1 VDEVRLLPLET
12 ADGAYNMAADEAMLQ
27 SAVAG
32 QASLRFYTWTPA
44 TLSLGY
50 FQPAAS
56 RLADP
61 LLASLPFVRRPSGGQ
76 ALVHHFELTY
86 AWAVPRDMLR
96 GSKAAWVE
104 GMHDLIR
111 SVFNC
116 RGIALQRA
124 TAERRDPTTILCF
137 RQIAPGDLLA
147 GDAKVMGSSQRVH
160 RQCLLQHGGI
170 LLARSPHTPSLPG
183 IREQSG
189 RDISPSWVR
198 EAIVDSLAQPGGWRL
213 VDATWT
219 PAEQTLIERL
229 VQEKY
234 ATAKWNEK
242 R

>member
-1 VDEVRLLPLET
+1 MDEIRLLPLEV
-12 ADGAYNMAADEAMLQ
+12 ADGPHNMAADETLLETAAL
-27 SAVAG
+27 G
-32 QASLRFYTWTPA
+32 QASLRFYQWSEA

-76 ALVHHFELTY
+76 ALVHHLELTY
-86 AWAVPRDMLR
+86 AWALPRAMLR
-96 GSKAAWVE
+96 GSKRAWVE

-111 SVFNC
+111 SVFNY
-116 RGIALQRA
+116 RGVALQGA
-124 TAERRDPTTILCF
+124 TTERRDPTTILCF

-147 GDAKVMGSSQRVH
+147 HGAKVVGSSQRAH

-170 LLARSPHTPSLPG
+170 LLALSPHTPSLPG

-189 RDISPSWVR
+189 RDISPSWAR
-198 EAIVDSLAQPGGWRL
+198 EAIVGYLAQLSGWRL
-213 VDATWT
+213 IDATWT

-234 ATAKWNEK
+234 GTASWNEK